1 MTVSN
6 SSPSERQRRGLE
18 KENILYKDERDKEEK
33 KKVLEKA
40 TSMNSML
47 KTRLKEWT
55 FFQIKF
61 QILRL
66 KVSYH

>member
-18 KENILYKDERDKEEK
+18 KENVDKDVRDKEEK

-40 TSMNSML
+40 TSMNRTL
-47 KTRLKEWT
+47 KTRLRE
-55 FFQIKF
+55 
-61 QILRL
+61 
-66 KVSYH
+66 